1 SAHSRLDSKCALW
14 NWSFTKFRHCVNSI
28 LTGSKRRAII
38 LRWMEVEFGSDD
50 LDRLEIDPHFTG
62 GWPPAVVKAY
72 RKRLNFI
79 RQAHTK
85 VDLYAWK
92 SLRLEKL
99 KGERQHRHS
108 MRLNDQWRLV
118 IEFKQSGPNEIV
130 RIVAIEDYH

>member
-1 SAHSRLDSKCALW
+1 M
-14 NWSFTKFRHCVNSI
+14 NSI
-28 LTGSKRRAII
+28 LTVLPRTRYAS
-38 LRWMEVEFGSDD
+38 RWMEVEFGSDD

-62 GWPPAVVKAY
+62 GWSPAVVKAY

-79 RQAHTK
+79 RQAHSK

-92 SLRLEKL
+92 SLRFEKL
-99 KGERQHRHS
+99 KGERQHQHS

-118 IEFKQSGPNEIV
+118 IEFKQSGPNEIM